1 MGTGFDVLLHD
12 TALVFWTTSDVS
24 SLRGPRES
32 MPLLRRLVGSLL
44 TSNADP
50 RFLAVYLTRQGVGVS
65 WPVARVLD
73 VCAGQA
79 PRRGLRAHQQALG
92 CAS

>member
-1 MGTGFDVLLHD
+1 VVTAARVHGTPAPVGGGPVGTGFDVLLHD

-24 SLRGPRES
+24 SLHGPCEA

-50 RFLAVYLTRQGVGVS
+50 RS
-65 WPVARVLD
+65 WP
-73 VCAGQA
+73 
-79 PRRGLRAHQQALG
+79 
-92 CAS
+92 SI